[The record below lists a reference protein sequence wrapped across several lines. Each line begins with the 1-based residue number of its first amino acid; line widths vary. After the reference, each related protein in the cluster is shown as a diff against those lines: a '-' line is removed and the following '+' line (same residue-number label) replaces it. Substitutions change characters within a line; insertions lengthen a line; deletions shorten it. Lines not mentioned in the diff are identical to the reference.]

1 MPNILLDLPQKLERK
16 YSEPLPEY
24 FEIMAMIHRP
34 VQSDLEGE
42 YESKMIQ
49 LSTLNDGKPQRPK
62 IEAMVTASHPGWV
75 LWHWWT
81 PEPDEF

>member
-1 MPNILLDLPQKLERK
+1 MLATKPCVTET
-16 YSEPLPEY
+16 LPEY
-24 FEIMAMIHRP
+24 FEVMAMIHRP
-34 VQSDLEGE
+34 VQSDLDGD

-62 IEAMVTASHPGWV
+62 IEAMIADGFGKDGWK
-75 LWHWWT
+75 LWRWWT

>member
-1 MPNILLDLPQKLERK
+1 MLTVQHRSAEKLV
-16 YSEPLPEY
+16 EY

-34 VQSDLEGE
+34 VESPVLDGE
-42 YESKMIQ
+42 FESKMIQ

-62 IEAMVTASHPGWV
+62 IEAMITDCFGKDGWK
-75 LWHWWT
+75 LWHWWM

>member
-1 MPNILLDLPQKLERK
+1 MLAVQTRSQET
-16 YSEPLPEY
+16 LPEY

-34 VQSDLEGE
+34 MESDLDGD

-62 IEAMVTASHPGWV
+62 IEAMIADCFGKDGWR
-75 LWHWWT
+75 LWHWWM

>member
-1 MPNILLDLPQKLERK
+1 MLALQTAKTET
-16 YSEPLPEY
+16 LPEY

-34 VQSDLEGE
+34 VQSELEGD

-62 IEAMVTASHPGWV
+62 IEAMITDCFGKDGWK
-75 LWHWWT
+75 LWHWWM